1 VFEAPLYLPKTV
13 LLTAWEW
20 ERHGTPPAVLGPDH
34 LWLTDETKKKLDDA
48 VLDTLTELQLAS
60 GGTLTR
66 EFRDLLRVLA
76 TGPLRFTA
84 WLGDIES
91 DETGNILVSASGRD
105 AVRVIRQDEKVRID
119 VIDPG
124 YGAESLVDMLPPV
137 EPARIDPVKIPKSRF
152 SGQPVYEDSYDL
164 EDPTEEPEY
173 DPLPS
178 ARELM
183 AAKRTGVHQL
193 YAANN
198 GTRSTPLTVV
208 DTAHAGRVLTYVLPG
223 EDGELLVSFEP
234 GRRDVLVDVLYATLH
249 GLK

>member
-1 VFEAPLYLPKTV
+1 VFETPLYLPKTV
-13 LLTAWEW
+13 LLTAWDW
-20 ERHGTPPAVLGPDH
+20 EGHGTPPAVLGPDN
-34 LWLTDETKKKLDDA
+34 LWLADDTKKKLDDA
-48 VLDTLTELQLAS
+48 VLDTLAELNLAA

-91 DETGNILVSASGRD
+91 KETGNILVSASGPD
-105 AVRVIRQDEKVRID
+105 AVRVVRQDDKVRID
-119 VIDPG
+119 LVDPG
-124 YGAESLVDMLPPV
+124 YGAEALVDLLPPV
-137 EPARIDPVKIPKSRF
+137 EPARIDSASIPKSRF
-152 SGQPVYEDSYDL
+152 SGRPVYEDSYDL
-164 EDPTEEPEY
+164 ADPTAEPEY
-173 DPLPS
+173 DPLPW

-193 YAANN
+193 YAVNN

-208 DTAHAGRVLTYVLPG
+208 DAAHIGRILTYLVPG
-223 EDGELLVSFEP
+223 ENGELLVRFES
-234 GRRDVLVDVLYATLH
+234 GSRDVLVDVLYATLH